1 MRALF
6 VIAVTAILIGGFGA
20 TLLSFPTAQ
29 GIAQGSQV
37 PPAMLRKRAERRICR
52 FRKSTT

>member
-29 GIAQGSQV
+29 GIAEGIAGPTSDASQ
-37 PPAMLRKRAERRICR
+37 ARRTADLPI
-52 FRKSTT
+52 